1 MGYYLKQV
9 YLLIVFLTLLL
20 FVGCSK
26 QKNENKGKK
35 DFARPVQAG
44 EAIQQSVPNF
54 IESFGYLNAIN
65 NVDIKSQVTGE
76 IEKCFFKEGQEVKK
90 GETLFTIDSRV
101 YQAKINELE
110 AQLKSD
116 LTDLKN
122 KQYIVDQDKK
132 LAKTGAIPQQDFV
145 KFMTALEMSQAAV
158 ELDKATI
165 VQNEINLEY
174 CTITSPIDGITGK
187 RQVDP
192 GNIVTANTGPT
203 LVNIKSVNPLYVDF
217 TIPEK
222 NLFRLKDAMSKN
234 RLKVIVKVE
243 EFGVQEDK
251 KGALYEG
258 TLEFV
263 NNEVSNQTGTI
274 FLRALIPNGDQRL
287 WPGQFVRVYLVLNEY
302 QNALLVPY
310 IAVQQGLKGY
320 YLFAI
325 KKNKAILHYVI
336 PGQRHDD
343 YIVITTKGKGDIKV
357 GDKIVTVGQMGLAPN
372 VPVNILDNKKFI
384 RPPKEQFYEN
394 RIVNKKKVSSIDYKA
409 KKQQKSK
416 Q

>member
-1 MGYYLKQV
+1 M
-9 YLLIVFLTLLL
+9 
-20 FVGCSK
+20 CS
-26 QKNENKGKK
+26 NY
-35 DFARPVQAG
+35 
-44 EAIQQSVPNF
+44 
-54 IESFGYLNAIN
+54 IESFGYLNAVN
-65 NVDIKSQVTGE
+65 NVNIKAQVTGK

-90 GETLFTIDSRV
+90 GDTLFTIDSRV
-101 YQAKINELE
+101 YQAKINELQ

-122 KQYIVDQDKK
+122 KQYIVDKDKG

-145 KFMTALEMSQAAV
+145 RFLTALEMSQAAV

-222 NLFRLKDAMSKN
+222 NLFRLKDAMAKN
-234 RLKVIVKVE
+234 KLKVVVKVE
-243 EFGVQEDK
+243 EFGVDEDK

-274 FLRALIPNGDQRL
+274 FLRALIPNADQRL

-302 QNALLVPY
+302 ENALLVPY
-310 IAVQQGLKGY
+310 ISVQQGLKGY
-320 YLFAI
+320 YLFAV
-325 KKNKAILHYVI
+325 KNKKAVLKYVT
-336 PGQRHDD
+336 PGQRQDD
-343 YIVITTKGKGDIKV
+343 YIVITSKEKDAVKAGDIV
-357 GDKIVTVGQMGLAPN
+357 VTVGQMGLAPN
-372 VPVNILDNKKFI
+372 VLVNILD
-384 RPPKEQFYEN
+384 
-394 RIVNKKKVSSIDYKA
+394 
-409 KKQQKSK
+409 
-416 Q
+416 